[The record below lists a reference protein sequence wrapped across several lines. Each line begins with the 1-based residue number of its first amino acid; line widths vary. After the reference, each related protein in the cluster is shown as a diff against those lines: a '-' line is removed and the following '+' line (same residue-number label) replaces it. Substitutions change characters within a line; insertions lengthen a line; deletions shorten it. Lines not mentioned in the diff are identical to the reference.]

1 MTDAK
6 DRLADLRIDRDGA
19 DERRPWIR
27 RVALAAI
34 AVAAVAAV
42 AAVWWWFLLRDPA
55 IPVAVLEVRQAE
67 AGRVAVSVLD
77 ASGYV
82 TARRQATVSAK
93 ITGKIEAVLVEE
105 GMAVR
110 EGQVLARLD
119 DSMTRRQLALA
130 EANRDSAKSRLT
142 EIEVRRDEAA
152 VELGRQR
159 DLAASEVASRRD
171 LDRAQA
177 EYDSLVA
184 RLESARDDV
193 EVAERE
199 IALYRQQIEDHL
211 VRAPFDGV
219 AISKNAQPGEMIS
232 PMSAGGSFTRTG
244 VSTIVDMGS
253 LEIEVDVNEAFIH
266 RVEPGQRVV
275 ATLDAY
281 PDWKIPAS
289 VITTIPAADRQKAT
303 VRVRIAFDELGDP
316 RILPDMGVK
325 VSFRAEDGSAAETK
339 PVLVVPEGALKPDG
353 DRTYVFVVNGETV
366 ERRAVS
372 TGGTAPGGRAVTSGL
387 RAGDRVV
394 IDPSAELRDG
404 ARVEI
409 REKP

>member
-1 MTDAK
+1 MTDPK
-6 DRLADLRIDRDGA
+6 GRLADLRIDRDGA
-19 DERRPWIR
+19 DERSPWTR
-27 RVALAAI
+27 RIALAAI
-34 AVAAVAAV
+34 AVAAVAA
-42 AAVWWWFLLRDPA
+42 AWWWFLLRDPA
-55 IPVAVLEVRQAE
+55 IPVAVVEVRQAE

-82 TARRQATVSAK
+82 TARRQATVSSK
-93 ITGKIEAVLVEE
+93 ITGKIEEVLVEE

-130 EANRDSAKSRLT
+130 EANRDAAKSRLT

-152 VELGRQR
+152 LELGRQQE
-159 DLAASEVASRRD
+159 LAASAVASRRD
-171 LDRAQA
+171 LDLAQA

-184 RLESARDDV
+184 RLESAQDDV

-244 VSTIVDMGS
+244 VSTIVDMAS

-303 VRVRIAFDELGDP
+303 VRVRIAFDERGDP

-325 VSFRAEDGSAAETK
+325 VSFRAEEDGPSGTGSK
-339 PVLVVPEGALKPDG
+339 PVLVVPEAALKSDG
-353 DRTYVFVVNGETV
+353 ERTYVYVVNGETV

-372 TGGTAPGGRAVTSGL
+372 VGGTAPGGRAIASGV

-394 IDPSAELRDG
+394 IDPPAELTDG
-404 ARVEI
+404 ARIEV

>member
-1 MTDAK
+1 MTDPK
-6 DRLADLRIDRDGA
+6 GRLADLRIDRDSA
-19 DERRPWIR
+19 DERNPWIR
-27 RVALAAI
+27 RIALAAI
-34 AVAAVAAV
+34 AVAAVAGA
-42 AAVWWWFLLRDPA
+42 WWWFLLRDPA
-55 IPVAVLEVRQAE
+55 IPVAVAEVRQAE
-67 AGRVAVSVLD
+67 AGRAAVSVLD

-105 GMAVR
+105 GMEVR

-119 DSMTRRQLALA
+119 DSMTRRQLSLS
-130 EANRDSAKSRLT
+130 EANRDAAKSRLR

-152 VELGRQR
+152 LELGRQR
-159 DLAASEVASRRD
+159 DLAAASVASRRD

-177 EYDSLVA
+177 EFDSLAA
-184 RLESARDDV
+184 RLAAANDEVA
-193 EVAERE
+193 VAERE
-199 IALYRQQIEDHL
+199 ISLYRQQIEDHL

-244 VSTIVDMGS
+244 VSTIVDMAS

-266 RVEPGQRVV
+266 RVEPDQRVV

-281 PDWKIPAS
+281 PEWKIPAR

-325 VSFRAEDGSAAETK
+325 VSFRADDEVETGGN
-339 PVLVVPEGALKPDG
+339 PVLVVPEGALRAEG
-353 DRTYVFVVNGETV
+353 DRTYVFLVNGETV
-366 ERRAVS
+366 EKRAVS
-372 TGGTAPGGRAVTSGL
+372 VGGTAGGGRTVASGV

-394 IDPSAELRDG
+394 IDPGPELKDG
-404 ARVEI
+404 ARIEVGGT
-409 REKP
+409 R

>member
-6 DRLADLRIDRDGA
+6 DRLSDLRIDRGDPEAGSPWTRRIAFGA
-19 DERRPWIR
+19 IAVVL
-27 RVALAAI
+27 VALA
-34 AVAAVAAV
+34 
-42 AAVWWWFLLRDPA
+42 WWWFVLRDAA
-55 IPVAVLEVRQAE
+55 ISVAVAQVVETD
-67 AGRVAVSVLD
+67 AGRGAVSVLD

-93 ITGKIEAVLVEE
+93 VTGKVAAVLVEE

-130 EANRDSAKSRLT
+130 EANRDAAKSRLT

-152 VELGRQR
+152 LELGRQR

-171 LDRAQA
+171 LDLAQA

-184 RLESARDDV
+184 RLGSAHDEV
-193 EVAERE
+193 AVAERE
-199 IALYRQQIEDHL
+199 IALYHQQVEDHL

-219 AISKNAQPGEMIS
+219 AISKNAQPGEMLS

-244 VSTIVDMGS
+244 VSTIVDMTS

-281 PDWKIPAS
+281 PDWKVPAS

-303 VRVRIAFDELGDP
+303 VRVRIAFDQLGDP

-325 VSFRAEDGSAAETK
+325 VSFRADDEAAAAAK
-339 PVLVVPEGALKPDG
+339 PVLVVPEGALKSEG
-353 DRTYVFVVNGETV
+353 DRSYLFVVNGESA

-372 TGGTAPGGRAVTSGL
+372 VGGTAAGGRAIASGV

-394 IDPSAELRDG
+394 LDPPPELRDG
-404 ARVEI
+404 ARIEI
-409 REKP
+409 LEKR

>member
-1 MTDAK
+1 MTDPK
-6 DRLADLRIDRDGA
+6 DRLSDLRIDRDDA
-19 DERRPWIR
+19 DDRGPWLRR
-27 RVALAAI
+27 LAFATI
-34 AVAAVAAV
+34 AVGAVAAGV
-42 AAVWWWFLLRDPA
+42 WWFLVRDAA
-55 IPVAVLEVRQAE
+55 IPVAVAEVRQAE
-67 AGRVAVSVLD
+67 SGRVAVSVLD

-93 ITGKIEAVLVEE
+93 ITGKIAAVLVEE

-130 EANRDSAKSRLT
+130 EASRDAARSRLR

-152 VELGRQR
+152 LELRRQQ

-171 LDRAQA
+171 LDLAQA

-184 RLESARDDV
+184 RLESARDEV

-219 AISKNAQPGEMIS
+219 AISKNAQPGEMLS

-244 VSTIVDMGS
+244 VSTIVDMAS

-281 PDWKIPAS
+281 PDWKIPAT

-303 VRVRIAFDELGDP
+303 VRVRIAFDQLGDP

-325 VSFRAEDGSAAETK
+325 VSFRAEEGGSAEDAAK
-339 PVLVVPEGALKPDG
+339 PVLVVPEGALRPEG

-372 TGGTAPGGRAVTSGL
+372 VGGTAPAGRAIASGL

-394 IDPSAELRDG
+394 LDPPPELKDG
-404 ARVEI
+404 ARIEI
-409 REKP
+409 REKV

>member
-1 MTDAK
+1 MNDPK
-6 DRLADLRIDRDGA
+6 DRLSDLRIDRDGS
-19 DERRPWIR
+19 DERSPWIR

-34 AVAAVAAV
+34 AVAAVAA
-42 AAVWWWFLLRDPA
+42 AWWWFLLRDPA
-55 IPVAVLEVRQAE
+55 IPVAVLEVREAE

-93 ITGKIEAVLVEE
+93 VTGKIAAVLVEE
-105 GMAVR
+105 GMVVR
-110 EGQVLARLD
+110 EGQILARLD

-130 EANRDSAKSRLT
+130 EANRDSAKSRLR

-152 VELGRQR
+152 LELRRQQ
-159 DLAASEVASRRD
+159 DLAASEVASQRD
-171 LDRAQA
+171 LDLAQA

-184 RLESARDDV
+184 RLESATDDV

-325 VSFRAEDGSAAETK
+325 VSFRAEEDGTSASGSK
-339 PVLVVPEGALKPDG
+339 PVLVVPEGALKPEG
-353 DRTYVFVVNGETV
+353 DRTYVFVVDGETV

-372 TGGTAPGGRAVTSGL
+372 VGGTAPGGRAVTSGL

-394 IDPSAELRDG
+394 IDPSAALRDG
-404 ARVEI
+404 ARIEI